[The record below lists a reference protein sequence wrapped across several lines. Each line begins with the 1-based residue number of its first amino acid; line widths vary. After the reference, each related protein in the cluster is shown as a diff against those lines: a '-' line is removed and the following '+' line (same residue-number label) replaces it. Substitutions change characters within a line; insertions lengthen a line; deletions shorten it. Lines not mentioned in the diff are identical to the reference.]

1 MSATLSQNCRTSAE
15 LKRLSGSMRLLEAL
29 LPERSDLIADDADQ
43 KRQDAG
49 NHHHRGEGRET
60 ETIGD
65 RTPRTVDPR
74 GNDLNCAQYEK
85 ESKRLE
91 ENEDPNQQREALET
105 VTDDADT
112 RSSSA
117 PASDDFDPLDTV
129 LAFDHQHGRG
139 GRRTESV

>member
-43 KRQDAG
+43 ERQDAG

-65 RTPRTVDPR
+65 RPPRTVDRR
-74 GNDLNCAQYEK
+74 GNHLNCAQYEK
-85 ESKRLE
+85 ESKRFE
-91 ENEDPNQQREALET
+91 ENEDPNQQRETLET
-105 VTDDADT
+105 VADDADT
-112 RSSSA
+112 RSSCA
-117 PASDDFDPLDTV
+117 LAGDDVDPLHAV
-129 LAFDHQHGRG
+129 LAFDHQHGRCG
-139 GRRTESV
+139 GR